1 MKKVFLLCI
10 AALCFCAAG
19 LFAACNGPEN
29 PADTGGESQIEQP
42 NGEQPQD
49 GHAGS
54 ENTEESEQPQGG
66 NVQDEEQ
73 KEDEPGEGGAISD
86 QGGTQGGDTGGK
98 TDSEGEAGENPGKEE
113 EDCTH
118 AVHSWGAWQTV
129 FDAECGKNGLKISH
143 CTECGA
149 SKAEIIPALA
159 HTGENTVYDQ
169 STHWRVCERCGEIF
183 GKEEHAFGG
192 DACACGYVCD
202 FTRGLEYEKIE
213 GKEEY
218 RVKGEGDFD
227 GGELIVPATY
237 KGLPVTEVGEFAFSD
252 LNAQK
257 IVLPESVLRIDDYA
271 FSYCAAEEIV
281 LPQTMQFLGD
291 AAFYFCSNLQK
302 INLPEGIE
310 RVGDSAFYF
319 CSSLREIVIPD
330 SVIEIGYQAFDYCSC
345 LTRITIGKNTESI
358 SGNFLQCNRLFEVYN
373 RSVLPIVADGTYKFG
388 GVAKNAKNIYTIG
401 SGSSKMGTTKNGVR
415 YFADADKVYLLDYYG
430 TETELTLPE
439 TILGKPCILPQYAF
453 NGAESVRKL
462 TVPGSIKNIPY
473 TCFIGMPNL
482 TELVLEEGVESIG
495 GSCFLGAGLTEVE
508 LPASLTSLAGR
519 TFGAN
524 VTKISVAAGN
534 PVYKSAG
541 NCVIETASKTLVWGC
556 AASVIPDDGSVTS
569 IGSYAFSGLSQLKEI
584 VIPAS
589 VKEIGGSAF
598 YTSGLEKVILS
609 EGVEI
614 IGMHAFS
621 YCENLKE
628 INIPSTVKTI
638 YTSAFYGTLFEKV
651 YFAAADGWQIRQDPD
666 QPWTEDIAE
675 EMLSDPAAAAEA
687 VRCYGEMFYFDK
699 QRAAW
704 VRSI

>member
-1 MKKVFLLCI
+1 MKKVLSLVV

-19 LFAACNGPEN
+19 LFSSCGDT
-29 PADTGGESQIEQP
+29 ADRAFYAGET
-42 NGEQPQD
+42 GEQISEEIPVVRPPQSGETD
-49 GHAGS
+49 A
-54 ENTEESEQPQGG
+54 
-66 NVQDEEQ
+66 
-73 KEDEPGEGGAISD
+73 ED
-86 QGGTQGGDTGGK
+86 
-98 TDSEGEAGENPGKEE
+98 GKEE
-113 EDCTH
+113 ETADFPEKEQEGCTH
-118 AVHSWGAWQTV
+118 GGHIWGAWQTV
-129 FDAECGKNGLKISH
+129 FSAGCDKNGLKICH

-218 RVKGEGDFD
+218 RVTGDGGFV

-330 SVIEIGYQAFDYCSC
+330 SVGEIGWQGVDCCAC
-345 LTRITIGKNTESI
+345 LTRIKNGKNTESI

-373 RSVLPIVADGTYKFG
+373 RSVLPVAADGTNKYG
-388 GVAKNAKNIYTIG
+388 GLAKNAKNIYTIG

-430 TETELTLPE
+430 TETEIALPE
-439 TILGKPCILPQYAF
+439 TIGGKPCVPAIYAF
-453 NGAESVRKL
+453 NDAENIRKL

-473 TCFIGMPNL
+473 NCFSGMPDL
-482 TELVLEEGVESIG
+482 TEVILEEGVESIDSG
-495 GSCFLGAGLTEVE
+495 CFLSAGLTKAE
-508 LPASLTSLAGR
+508 LPASLISLAGR
-519 TFGAN
+519 SFGGN
-524 VTKISVAAGN
+524 VTQISVAAGN
-534 PVYKSAG
+534 PVYESVG

-598 YTSGLEKVILS
+598 YSSGLEKVVLS
-609 EGVEI
+609 EGLET
-614 IGMHAFS
+614 IGMFAFS
-621 YCENLKE
+621 YCEHLSE
-628 INIPSTVKTI
+628 INIPSSVKTI
-638 YTSAFYGTLFEKV
+638 YTSAFYAANVERAE
-651 YFAAADGWQIRQDPD
+651 FAAADGWKVFQNPD
-666 QPWTEDIAE
+666 QAPVTEIGE
-675 EMLSDPAAAAEA
+675 EILSDPAAAAGQFGYWAEI
-687 VRCYGEMFYFDK
+687 FYIRN
-699 QRAAW
+699 QHAAF

>member
-1 MKKVFLLCI
+1 MKKVLLLLL

-19 LFAACNGPEN
+19 LFAACGGPEN

-42 NGEQPQD
+42 NTEQPGNED
-49 GHAGS
+49 
-54 ENTEESEQPQGG
+54 TEENEQPQGG

-113 EDCTH
+113 EYCTH

-169 STHWRVCERCGEIF
+169 SMHWRVCERCGEIF

-202 FTRGLEYEKIE
+202 YTRGLEYEKIE

-257 IVLPESVLRIDDYA
+257 IVLPESVQRVGYQA
-271 FSYCAAEEIV
+271 FSYCAAKEIV

-345 LTRITIGKNTESI
+345 LTRITIGKNTERI

-388 GVAKNAKNIYTIG
+388 GVAKKAKNVYEIG
-401 SGSSKMGTTKNGVR
+401 NGSSEIGITKNGIR
-415 YFADADKVYLLDYYG
+415 YFEDADKVYLLDYDG

-462 TVPGSIKNIPY
+462 TIPGSIKNIPY
-473 TCFIGMPNL
+473 ACFNGMPNL

-495 GSCFLGAGLTEVE
+495 GSCFLGAGLTEVK

-524 VTKISVAAGN
+524 ITKISVAAGN

-556 AASVIPDDGSVTS
+556 AASVIPDDGSVTK
-569 IGSYAFSGLSQLKEI
+569 IGSSAFSGCIQLKEI
-584 VIPAS
+584 TIPAT

-687 VRCYGEMFYFDK
+687 VRCYGELFYFDK

-704 VRSI
+704 VREA

>member
-1 MKKVFLLCI
+1 MKKVLLLCI

-19 LFAACNGPEN
+19 LFAACGGPEN

-42 NGEQPQD
+42 NGEQPGNED
-49 GHAGS
+49 
-54 ENTEESEQPQGG
+54 TEENEQSQGG

-86 QGGTQGGDTGGK
+86 QGGTQGGDAGEK

-118 AVHSWGAWQTV
+118 AVHRWGAWQTV
-129 FDAECGKNGLKISH
+129 FDAECGKNGLKICH
-143 CTECGA
+143 CTACGA
-149 SKAEIIPALA
+149 SKAEIIPALN
-159 HTGENTVYDQ
+159 HTAQEQFYDQ
-169 STHWRVCERCGEIF
+169 STHWRVCERCGEVF

-202 FTRGLEYEKIE
+202 YTRGLEYEKIAE
-213 GKEEY
+213 KEEY
-218 RVKGEGDFD
+218 RVKGEGVFD

-257 IVLPESVLRIDDYA
+257 IVLPESVQRIGYQA
-271 FSYCAAEEIV
+271 FSRCTAKEIV

-291 AAFYFCSNLQK
+291 AAFYYCMNLQK

-373 RSVLPIVADGTYKFG
+373 RSVLPIEADGTYKFG

-401 SGSSKMGTTKNGVR
+401 SGFSKMGTTKNGIR

-430 TETELTLPE
+430 TETELALPE
-439 TILGKPCILPQYAF
+439 TIGGKPCILPQYAF

-462 TVPGSIKNIPY
+462 TIPGSIKNIPY
-473 TCFIGMPNL
+473 ACFSGMPNL
-482 TELVLEEGVESIG
+482 TELVLEEGVESID

-519 TFGAN
+519 TFGESSSL
-524 VTKISVAAGN
+524 TF
-534 PVYKSAG
+534 Y
-541 NCVIETASKTLVWGC
+541 WGR
-556 AASVIPDDGSVTS
+556 
-569 IGSYAFSGLSQLKEI
+569 LL
-584 VIPAS
+584 
-589 VKEIGGSAF
+589 
-598 YTSGLEKVILS
+598 
-609 EGVEI
+609 
-614 IGMHAFS
+614 
-621 YCENLKE
+621 
-628 INIPSTVKTI
+628 
-638 YTSAFYGTLFEKV
+638 
-651 YFAAADGWQIRQDPD
+651 W
-666 QPWTEDIAE
+666 
-675 EMLSDPAAAAEA
+675 
-687 VRCYGEMFYFDK
+687 
-699 QRAAW
+699 
-704 VRSI
+704 

>member
-1 MKKVFLLCI
+1 MKKVLSLVV

-19 LFAACNGPEN
+19 LFSSCGDT
-29 PADTGGESQIEQP
+29 ADRAFYAGET
-42 NGEQPQD
+42 GEQISEEIPVVRPPQSGETD
-49 GHAGS
+49 A
-54 ENTEESEQPQGG
+54 
-66 NVQDEEQ
+66 
-73 KEDEPGEGGAISD
+73 ED
-86 QGGTQGGDTGGK
+86 
-98 TDSEGEAGENPGKEE
+98 GKEE
-113 EDCTH
+113 ETADFPEKEQEGCTH
-118 AVHSWGAWQTV
+118 GGHIWGAWQTV
-129 FDAECGKNGLKISH
+129 FSAGCDKNRLKICH

-218 RVKGEGDFD
+218 LVKGEGDFD
-227 GGELIVPATY
+227 GGELIVPSTY

-310 RVGDSAFYF
+310 RVGDSAFSY
-319 CSSLREIVIPD
+319 CISLREITIPD
-330 SVIEIGYQAFDYCSC
+330 SVIEIGYEAFDHCSL
-345 LTRITIGKNTESI
+345 LTRVTLGKNLERI
-358 SGNFLQCNRLFEVYN
+358 DYAFFRCDRLFEVYN
-373 RSVLPIVADGTYKFG
+373 RSVLPVAADGTNKYG
-388 GVAKNAKNIYTIG
+388 GLAKNAKNLYEIG
-401 SGSSKMGTTKNGVR
+401 TGYSKINTTENGIR
-415 YFADADKVYLLDYYG
+415 YFTDTDKVYLLDYYG
-430 TETELTLPE
+430 TETEIALPE
-439 TILGKPCILPQYAF
+439 TIGGKPCVPAIYAF
-453 NGAESVRKL
+453 NDAENIRKL

-473 TCFIGMPNL
+473 NCFSGMPDL
-482 TELVLEEGVESIG
+482 TEVILEEGVESIDSG
-495 GSCFLGAGLTEVE
+495 CFLSAGLTKAE
-508 LPASLTSLAGR
+508 LPASLISLAGR
-519 TFGAN
+519 SFGGN
-524 VTKISVAAGN
+524 VTQISVAAGN
-534 PVYKSAG
+534 PVYESVG

-598 YTSGLEKVILS
+598 YSSGLEKVVLS
-609 EGVEI
+609 EGLET
-614 IGMHAFS
+614 IGMFAFS
-621 YCENLKE
+621 YCEHLSE

-638 YTSAFYGTLFEKV
+638 YTSAFYAANVERAE
-651 YFAAADGWQIRQDPD
+651 FAAADGWKVFQNPD
-666 QPWTEDIAE
+666 QAPVTEIGE
-675 EMLSDPAAAAEA
+675 EILSDPAAAAEQLN
-687 VRCYGEMFYFDK
+687 YWSNIFYIRN
-699 QRAAW
+699 QHAAF
-704 VRSI
+704 VRSV

>member
-19 LFAACNGPEN
+19 LFAACGGPEN
-29 PADTGGESQIEQP
+29 PVDTGGESEIERP
-42 NGEQPQD
+42 N
-49 GHAGS
+49 
-54 ENTEESEQPQGG
+54 SEQPQGG
-66 NVQDEEQ
+66 Q
-73 KEDEPGEGGAISD
+73 
-86 QGGTQGGDTGGK
+86 TGGK

-118 AVHSWGAWQTV
+118 AVHGWGAWQTV

-202 FTRGLEYEKIE
+202 FTQGLEYEKIE

-218 RVKGEGDFD
+218 RVKGEGVFD

-237 KGLPVTEVGEFAFSD
+237 KGLPVTEVGDFAFSD

-257 IVLPESVLRIDDYA
+257 IVLPESVQRVGYQA
-271 FSYCAAEEIV
+271 FSHCSAKEIV
-281 LPQTMQFLGD
+281 LPQTMQSLGD
-291 AAFYFCSNLQK
+291 GAFYCCYNLEK
-302 INLPEGIE
+302 INLPDGIE
-310 RVGDSAFYF
+310 RVGSMAFYV
-319 CSSLREIVIPD
+319 CMSLREIVIPD
-330 SVIEIGYQAFDYCSC
+330 SVTEIGYQAFDHCYT
-345 LTRITIGKNTESI
+345 LTRITLGKNLESI
-358 SGNFLQCNRLFEVYN
+358 EYGFLQCNRLFEVYN

-388 GVAKNAKNIYTIG
+388 GVAKNAKNLYEIG
-401 SGSSKMGTTKNGVR
+401 TGSSEIGITKNGIY
-415 YFADADKVYLLDYYG
+415 YFEDADKVYLLDYYG
-430 TETELTLPE
+430 TETELALPE
-439 TILGKPCILPQYAF
+439 TIGGKPCVLAQYAF
-453 NGAESVRKL
+453 DGAESIQKL
-462 TVPGSIKNIPY
+462 IIPGSIKNIPY
-473 TCFIGMPNL
+473 NCFSGMPNL
-482 TELVLEEGVESIG
+482 SELVLEEGVESID
-495 GSCFLGAGLTEVE
+495 GSCFLSIGLTEVK

-534 PVYKSAG
+534 PVYKSVD

-556 AASVIPDDGSVTS
+556 AASVIPADGSVTA
-569 IGSYAFSGLSQLKEI
+569 IGSSAFSGCSKLKEI
-584 VIPAS
+584 TIPAA
-589 VKEIGGSAF
+589 VKEIGGTAF
-598 YTSGLEKVILS
+598 SSSGLEKVILS
-609 EGVEI
+609 EGLET

-621 YCENLKE
+621 YSENLKE

-638 YTSAFYGTLFEKV
+638 YTSAFYGAPLEKV
-651 YFAAADGWQIRQDPD
+651 YFAATDGWKVFQDPD
-666 QPWTEDIAE
+666 RPATASIEAAE
-675 EMLSDPAAAAEA
+675 LSDPAAAAEQIDYWA
-687 VRCYGEMFYFDK
+687 NLFYAGN

-704 VRSI
+704 ARSI

>member
-1 MKKVFLLCI
+1 MKKVLSLVV

-19 LFAACNGPEN
+19 LFSSCGDT
-29 PADTGGESQIEQP
+29 ADRAFYAGET
-42 NGEQPQD
+42 GEQISEEIPVVRPPQSGETD
-49 GHAGS
+49 A
-54 ENTEESEQPQGG
+54 
-66 NVQDEEQ
+66 
-73 KEDEPGEGGAISD
+73 ED
-86 QGGTQGGDTGGK
+86 
-98 TDSEGEAGENPGKEE
+98 GKEE
-113 EDCTH
+113 ETADFPEKEQEGCTH
-118 AVHSWGAWQTV
+118 GGHIWGAWQTV
-129 FDAECGKNGLKISH
+129 FSAGCDKNGLKICH

-149 SKAEIIPALA
+149 SKAEIIPALS
-159 HTGENTVYDQ
+159 HTAEKQIYNQ
-169 STHWRVCERCGEIF
+169 SVHWSICGRCGEVF
-183 GKEEHAFGG
+183 GREEHTFGG
-192 DACACGYVCD
+192 EVCGGCGFACD
-202 FTRGLEYEKIE
+202 FTQGLEYEKIE
-213 GKEEY
+213 GREEY
-218 RVKGEGDFD
+218 RVTGD
-227 GGELIVPATY
+227 GGFAGDELVVPATY

-330 SVIEIGYQAFDYCSC
+330 SVVEIGYQAFDYCSC

-473 TCFIGMPNL
+473 TCFSGMPNL

-556 AASVIPDDGSVTS
+556 AASVIPDDGSVTK
-569 IGSYAFSGLSQLKEI
+569 IGSSAFSGCSKLKEI
-584 VIPAS
+584 TIPAA

>member
-19 LFAACNGPEN
+19 LFAACDGPEP

-42 NGEQPQD
+42 NGEQPQ
-49 GHAGS
+49 
-54 ENTEESEQPQGG
+54 GG
-66 NVQDEEQ
+66 E
-73 KEDEPGEGGAISD
+73 
-86 QGGTQGGDTGGK
+86 TGGK
-98 TDSEGEAGENPGKEE
+98 TDPEGEAGENPGKEE

-118 AVHSWGAWQTV
+118 AVHRWGAWQTV
-129 FDAECGKNGLKISH
+129 FDAECGKNGLKICH
-143 CTECGA
+143 CTACGA

-159 HTGENTVYDQ
+159 HTAEKQVCDQ
-169 STHWRVCERCGEIF
+169 SMHWRVCERCGEIF
-183 GKEEHAFGG
+183 CKEEHSFGG
-192 DACACGYVCD
+192 DACACGFVCD
-202 FTRGLEYEKIE
+202 FTRGLEYKKIE

-218 RVKGEGDFD
+218 RVTGEGSFSGD
-227 GGELIVPATY
+227 ELIVPATY
-237 KGLPVTEVGEFAFSD
+237 KGLPVTEVDEFAFSD

-257 IVLPESVLRIDDYA
+257 IVLPESVQRIGYQA
-271 FSYCAAEEIV
+271 FSRCSAKEIV
-281 LPQTMQFLGD
+281 LPQKMQSLGD

-310 RVGDSAFYF
+310 RVGDSAFSY
-319 CSSLREIVIPD
+319 CISLREITIPD
-330 SVIEIGYQAFDYCSC
+330 SVIEIGYQAFDRCLR
-345 LTRITIGKNTESI
+345 LTRVTLGKNLESI
-358 SGNFLQCNRLFEVYN
+358 DYAFFKCDRLFEVYN
-373 RSVLPIVADGTYKFG
+373 RSVLPIEADGTYKYG
-388 GVAKNAKNIYTIG
+388 GLAKNAKNLYEIG
-401 SGSSKMGTTKNGVR
+401 TGYSKISTTENGIR
-415 YFADADKVYLLDYYG
+415 YFEDADKVYLLDYYG

-439 TILGKPCILPQYAF
+439 TIGGKPCVLAEYAF
-453 NGAESVRKL
+453 DGAESIQKL
-462 TVPGSIKNIPY
+462 TIPGSIKNIPY
-473 TCFIGMPNL
+473 NCFSGMPNL
-482 TELVLEEGVESIG
+482 TELVLQEGVESIG
-495 GSCFLGAGLTEVE
+495 GSCFLSAGLTEVE
-508 LPASLTSLAGR
+508 LPSTLTSLAGR

-524 VTKISVAAGN
+524 VTKISVAEGN

-556 AASVIPDDGSVTS
+556 AASDIPADGSVTK
-569 IGSYAFSGLSQLKEI
+569 IGSGAFAGCSKLKEI
-584 VIPAS
+584 TIPS
-589 VKEIGGSAF
+589 TIKEIGGTAF
-598 YTSGLEKVILS
+598 SSSGLEKVTLS
-609 EGVEI
+609 EGLET

-687 VRCYGEMFYFDK
+687 VRYWANLFYPGN

-704 VRSI
+704 VRSV

>member
-1 MKKVFLLCI
+1 MKKVVLLCM

-19 LFAACNGPEN
+19 LFSSCGDT
-29 PADTGGESQIEQP
+29 ADRAFYAGET
-42 NGEQPQD
+42 GEQISEEIPVVRPPQSGETD
-49 GHAGS
+49 A
-54 ENTEESEQPQGG
+54 
-66 NVQDEEQ
+66 
-73 KEDEPGEGGAISD
+73 ED
-86 QGGTQGGDTGGK
+86 
-98 TDSEGEAGENPGKEE
+98 GKEE
-113 EDCTH
+113 ETADFPEKEQEGCTH
-118 AVHSWGAWQTV
+118 GGHIWGAWQTV

-257 IVLPESVLRIDDYA
+257 IVLPESVQRVGYQA
-271 FSYCAAEEIV
+271 FSRCSAKEIV
-281 LPQTMQFLGD
+281 LPQKMQSLGD
-291 AAFYFCSNLQK
+291 AAFYYCMELQK
-302 INLPEGIE
+302 INLPDGID
-310 RVGDSAFYF
+310 RVGDSAFSY
-319 CSSLREIVIPD
+319 CISLREITIPD
-330 SVIEIGYQAFDYCSC
+330 SVIEIGYEAFDHCSL
-345 LTRITIGKNTESI
+345 LTRVTLGKNLERI
-358 SGNFLQCNRLFEVYN
+358 DYAFFRCDRLFEVYN
-373 RSVLPIVADGTYKFG
+373 RSVLPVAADGTNKYG
-388 GVAKNAKNIYTIG
+388 GLAKNAKNLYEIG
-401 SGSSKMGTTKNGVR
+401 TGYSKMGTTKNGVR

-556 AASVIPDDGSVTS
+556 AASVIPDDGSVTK
-569 IGSYAFSGLSQLKEI
+569 IGSSAFSGCSKLKEI
-584 VIPAS
+584 TIPAA

-638 YTSAFYGTLFEKV
+638 YTSAFYAANVERAE
-651 YFAAADGWQIRQDPD
+651 FAAADGWKVFQNPD
-666 QPWTEDIAE
+666 QAPVTEIGE
-675 EMLSDPAAAAEA
+675 EILSDPAAAAEQLN
-687 VRCYGEMFYFDK
+687 YWSNIFYIRN
-699 QRAAW
+699 QHAAF

>member
-19 LFAACNGPEN
+19 LFAACGGPEN

-73 KEDEPGEGGAISD
+73 KEDKPGDGGAISD

-118 AVHSWGAWQTV
+118 AVHRWGAWQTV

-159 HTGENTVYDQ
+159 HTAENRVYDQ

-202 FTRGLEYEKIE
+202 YTRGLEYEKIAE
-213 GKEEY
+213 KEEY

-237 KGLPVTEVGEFAFSD
+237 KGLPVTEVGRFAFSD

-257 IVLPESVLRIDDYA
+257 IVLPESVQRVGYQA
-271 FSYCAAEEIV
+271 FSYCAAKEIV

-345 LTRITIGKNTESI
+345 LTRITIGKNTERI

-401 SGSSKMGTTKNGVR
+401 SGFSKMGTTKNGVR

-439 TILGKPCILPQYAF
+439 TIGGKPCILPQYAF

-462 TVPGSIKNIPY
+462 TIPGSIKNIPY
-473 TCFIGMPNL
+473 ACFSGMPNL

-495 GSCFLGAGLTEVE
+495 GSCFLGAGLTEVK

-524 VTKISVAAGN
+524 ITKISVEEGN
-534 PVYKSAG
+534 PVYESAG

-556 AASVIPDDGSVTS
+556 AASDIPADGSVTK
-569 IGSYAFSGLSQLKEI
+569 IGSSAFSGCSKLKEI
-584 VIPAS
+584 TIPAA

-598 YTSGLEKVILS
+598 YFSGLEKVTLS
-609 EGVEI
+609 EGLET

-675 EMLSDPAAAAEA
+675 ERLSDPAAAAEA
-687 VRCYGEMFYFDK
+687 VRCYGELFYFDK

-704 VRSI
+704 VRSV

>member
-19 LFAACNGPEN
+19 LFAACNGPET

-42 NGEQPQD
+42 N
-49 GHAGS
+49 
-54 ENTEESEQPQGG
+54 SEQPQGG
-66 NVQDEEQ
+66 QTGGENTEEFGQPQGGNEQDEEQ
-73 KEDEPGEGGAISD
+73 KEDETGDSGAISD
-86 QGGTQGGDTGGK
+86 QGGETGGK
-98 TDSEGEAGENPGKEE
+98 TDSEGEAGEKPGK

-129 FDAECGKNGLKISH
+129 FGAECGKNGLKICH
-143 CTECGA
+143 CTACGA

-159 HTGENTVYDQ
+159 HTAENRVYDQ

-192 DACACGYVCD
+192 GSCACGYVCD
-202 FTRGLEYEKIE
+202 FTQGLEYEKIE

-218 RVKGEGDFD
+218 RVTGEGSFA

-257 IVLPESVLRIDDYA
+257 IVLPDSVQRIGYQA
-271 FSYCAAEEIV
+271 FSNCAAKEIV
-281 LPQTMQFLGD
+281 LPQTMQSLGD
-291 AAFYFCSNLQK
+291 AAFYSCSNLQK

-310 RVGDSAFYF
+310 RVGDSAFSNCY
-319 CSSLREIVIPD
+319 SLREIVIPD
-330 SVIEIGYQAFDYCSC
+330 SVTEIGYQAFDRCSR
-345 LTRITIGKNTESI
+345 LTRVTLGKNLESI
-358 SGNFLQCNRLFEVYN
+358 DYAFFKCDRLFEVYN
-373 RSVLPIVADGTYKFG
+373 RSVLPVVADGTNKYG
-388 GVAKNAKNIYTIG
+388 GLAKNAKNLYGIG
-401 SGSSKMGTTKNGVR
+401 TGYSKINTTENGIR
-415 YFADADKVYLLDYYG
+415 YFEDADKVYLLDYYG
-430 TETELTLPE
+430 TETELALPE
-439 TILGKPCILPQYAF
+439 TIKGKPSVLSEYAF
-453 NGAESVRKL
+453 NGAENIRKL

-473 TCFIGMPNL
+473 NCFSGMPDL
-482 TELVLEEGVESIG
+482 TELVLEEGVATIENYSF
-495 GSCFLGAGLTEVE
+495 SSAGLTEVE
-508 LPASLTSLAGR
+508 LPASLTSLAGGA
-519 TFGAN
+519 FGIN

-534 PVYKSAG
+534 PVYESAG

-556 AASVIPDDGSVTS
+556 AASVIPTDGSVTK
-569 IGSYAFSGLSQLKEI
+569 IGSGAFSGCPNLKEI
-584 VIPAS
+584 MIPAA

-598 YTSGLEKVILS
+598 YSSGLEKVTLH
-609 EGVEI
+609 EGLES

-628 INIPSTVKTI
+628 INIPSTVKTV
-638 YTSAFYGTLFEKV
+638 YASAFYDTSLEKL

-675 EMLSDPAAAAEA
+675 ETLSDPAAAAEEVKYWA
-687 VRCYGEMFYFDK
+687 DLFYPGN

-704 VRSI
+704 VREA

>member
-1 MKKVFLLCI
+1 MKKVVLLCM

-19 LFAACNGPEN
+19 LFSSCGDT
-29 PADTGGESQIEQP
+29 ADRAFYAGET
-42 NGEQPQD
+42 GEQISEEIPVVRLPQSGETD
-49 GHAGS
+49 A
-54 ENTEESEQPQGG
+54 
-66 NVQDEEQ
+66 
-73 KEDEPGEGGAISD
+73 ED
-86 QGGTQGGDTGGK
+86 
-98 TDSEGEAGENPGKEE
+98 GKEE
-113 EDCTH
+113 ETADFPEKEQEGCTH
-118 AVHSWGAWQTV
+118 GGHIWGAWQTV
-129 FDAECGKNGLKISH
+129 FSAGCDKNGLKICH

-149 SKAEIIPALA
+149 SKAEIIPALS
-159 HTGENTVYDQ
+159 HTAEKQIYNQ
-169 STHWRVCERCGEIF
+169 SVHWSICGRCGEVF
-183 GKEEHAFGG
+183 GREEHTFGG
-192 DACACGYVCD
+192 EVCGGCGFACD
-202 FTRGLEYEKIE
+202 FTQGLEYEKIE
-213 GKEEY
+213 GREEY
-218 RVKGEGDFD
+218 RVTGD
-227 GGELIVPATY
+227 GGFVGDELVVPATY
-237 KGLPVTEVGEFAFSD
+237 KGLPVTEVG
-252 LNAQK
+252 
-257 IVLPESVLRIDDYA
+257 DYA
-271 FSYCAAEEIV
+271 FSYADARKIALPESVQRVGYQAFSRCSAKEIV
-281 LPQTMQFLGD
+281 LPQKMQSLGD
-291 AAFYFCSNLQK
+291 AAFYYCMELQK
-302 INLPEGIE
+302 INLPDGID
-310 RVGDSAFYF
+310 RVGDSAFSY
-319 CSSLREIVIPD
+319 CISLREITIPD

-508 LPASLTSLAGR
+508 LPASLISLAGR
-519 TFGAN
+519 SFGGN
-524 VTKISVAAGN
+524 VTQISVAAGN
-534 PVYKSAG
+534 PVYESVG

-598 YTSGLEKVILS
+598 YSSGLEKVVLS
-609 EGVEI
+609 EGLET
-614 IGMHAFS
+614 IGMFAFS
-621 YCENLKE
+621 YCEHLSE
-628 INIPSTVKTI
+628 INIPSSVKTI
-638 YTSAFYGTLFEKV
+638 YTSAFYAANVERAE
-651 YFAAADGWQIRQDPD
+651 FAAADGWKVFQNPD
-666 QPWTEDIAE
+666 QAPVTEIGE
-675 EMLSDPAAAAEA
+675 EILSDPAAAAEQLN
-687 VRCYGEMFYFDK
+687 YWSNIFYIRN
-699 QRAAW
+699 QHAAF
-704 VRSI
+704 VRSV

>member
-19 LFAACNGPEN
+19 LFAACNGPEP

-42 NGEQPQD
+42 NGEQPQE

-66 NVQDEEQ
+66 NEQDEEQ
-73 KEDEPGEGGAISD
+73 KEEPGDGGAISD
-86 QGGTQGGDTGGK
+86 QGGETDGK
-98 TDSEGEAGENPGKEE
+98 TDPEGEAGENPGKEE

-118 AVHSWGAWQTV
+118 AVHRWGAWQTV
-129 FDAECGKNGLKISH
+129 FDAECGKNGLKICH
-143 CTECGA
+143 CTACGA
-149 SKAEIIPALA
+149 SKAEIIPALN
-159 HTGENTVYDQ
+159 HTAQEQFYDQ
-169 STHWRVCERCGEIF
+169 SMHWRVCERCGEIF
-183 GKEEHAFGG
+183 GKEEHSFGG
-192 DACACGYVCD
+192 DACACGFVCD
-202 FTRGLEYEKIE
+202 FTRGLEYEKIA

-218 RVKGEGDFD
+218 RVTGEGSFS
-227 GGELIVPATY
+227 GNEIIVPATY

-257 IVLPESVLRIDDYA
+257 IVLPESVQRVGYQA

-281 LPQTMQFLGD
+281 LPQTMQSIGD

-373 RSVLPIVADGTYKFG
+373 RSVLPIEADGTYKFG

-401 SGSSKMGTTKNGVR
+401 SGFSKMGTTKNGVR

-430 TETELTLPE
+430 TETEVALPE
-439 TILGKPCILPQYAF
+439 TIGGKPCILPQYAF

-462 TVPGSIKNIPY
+462 TIPGSIKNIPY
-473 TCFIGMPNL
+473 ACFSGMPNL

-495 GSCFLGAGLTEVE
+495 GSCFLGAGLTEVK

-524 VTKISVAAGN
+524 ITKISVAEGN

-556 AASVIPDDGSVTS
+556 AASDIPADGSVTK
-569 IGSYAFSGLSQLKEI
+569 IGSSAFSGCSKLKEI
-584 VIPAS
+584 TIPAA

-598 YTSGLEKVILS
+598 YFSGLEKVTLS
-609 EGVEI
+609 EGLET

-704 VRSI
+704 VRSV

>member
-1 MKKVFLLCI
+1 MKKVVLLCM

-19 LFAACNGPEN
+19 LFSSC
-29 PADTGGESQIEQP
+29 
-42 NGEQPQD
+42 
-49 GHAGS
+49 
-54 ENTEESEQPQGG
+54 
-66 NVQDEEQ
+66 
-73 KEDEPGEGGAISD
+73 
-86 QGGTQGGDTGGK
+86 GDTA
-98 TDSEGEAGENPGKEE
+98 DRAFYAGETGVQISEEIPVVRPPQSGETDAEDGKEE
-113 EDCTH
+113 ETADFPEKEQEGCTH
-118 AVHSWGAWQTV
+118 GGHIWGAWQTV
-129 FDAECGKNGLKISH
+129 FSAGCDKNGLKICH

-149 SKAEIIPALA
+149 SKAEIIPALS
-159 HTGENTVYDQ
+159 HTAEKQIYNQ
-169 STHWRVCERCGEIF
+169 SVHWSICGRCGEVF

-192 DACACGYVCD
+192 GSCACGCVCD
-202 FTRGLEYEKIE
+202 YTQGLEYEKIE
-213 GKEEY
+213 GREEY
-218 RVKGEGDFD
+218 RVTGDGGFV

-330 SVIEIGYQAFDYCSC
+330 SVVEIGYQAFDYCSC

-473 TCFIGMPNL
+473 TCFSGMPNL

-556 AASVIPDDGSVTS
+556 AASVIPDDGSVTK
-569 IGSYAFSGLSQLKEI
+569 IGSSAFSGCSKLKEI
-584 VIPAS
+584 TIPAA

>member
-1 MKKVFLLCI
+1 M
-10 AALCFCAAG
+10 
-19 LFAACNGPEN
+19 
-29 PADTGGESQIEQP
+29 
-42 NGEQPQD
+42 
-49 GHAGS
+49 
-54 ENTEESEQPQGG
+54 
-66 NVQDEEQ
+66 
-73 KEDEPGEGGAISD
+73 
-86 QGGTQGGDTGGK
+86 
-98 TDSEGEAGENPGKEE
+98 
-113 EDCTH
+113 
-118 AVHSWGAWQTV
+118 
-129 FDAECGKNGLKISH
+129 
-143 CTECGA
+143 
-149 SKAEIIPALA
+149 
-159 HTGENTVYDQ
+159 
-169 STHWRVCERCGEIF
+169 
-183 GKEEHAFGG
+183 
-192 DACACGYVCD
+192 
-202 FTRGLEYEKIE
+202 
-213 GKEEY
+213 
-218 RVKGEGDFD
+218 
-227 GGELIVPATY
+227 PATY
-237 KGLPVTEVGEFAFSD
+237 KGLPVTEVG
-252 LNAQK
+252 
-257 IVLPESVLRIDDYA
+257 DYA
-271 FSYCAAEEIV
+271 FSYTDARKIALPESVQRVGYQAFSRCSAKEIV
-281 LPQTMQFLGD
+281 LPQKMQSLGD
-291 AAFYFCSNLQK
+291 AAFYYCMELQK
-302 INLPEGIE
+302 INLPDGIE
-310 RVGDSAFYF
+310 RVGDSAFSY
-319 CSSLREIVIPD
+319 CISLREITIPD
-330 SVIEIGYQAFDYCSC
+330 SVIEIGYEAFDHCSL

-473 TCFIGMPNL
+473 TCFSGMPNL

-556 AASVIPDDGSVTS
+556 AASVIPDDGSVTK
-569 IGSYAFSGLSQLKEI
+569 IGSSAFSGCSKLKEI
-584 VIPAS
+584 TIPAA

-651 YFAAADGWQIRQDPD
+651 YFAAADGWKVFQNPD
-666 QPWTEDIAE
+666 QAPVTEIGE
-675 EMLSDPAAAAEA
+675 EILSDPAAAAGQFGYWAEI
-687 VRCYGEMFYFDK
+687 FYIRN
-699 QRAAW
+699 QHAAF
-704 VRSI
+704 VRSV

>member
-1 MKKVFLLCI
+1 MKKVVLLCM

-19 LFAACNGPEN
+19 LFSSCGDT
-29 PADTGGESQIEQP
+29 ADRAFYAGET
-42 NGEQPQD
+42 GEQISEEIPVVRPPQSGETD
-49 GHAGS
+49 A
-54 ENTEESEQPQGG
+54 
-66 NVQDEEQ
+66 
-73 KEDEPGEGGAISD
+73 ED
-86 QGGTQGGDTGGK
+86 
-98 TDSEGEAGENPGKEE
+98 GKEE
-113 EDCTH
+113 ETADFPEKEQEGCTH
-118 AVHSWGAWQTV
+118 GGHTWGAWQTV
-129 FDAECGKNGLKISH
+129 FSAGCDKNGLKISH

-169 STHWRVCERCGEIF
+169 STHWRVCERCGEVF

-218 RVKGEGDFD
+218 RVTGD
-227 GGELIVPATY
+227 GGFAGDELVVPATY
-237 KGLPVTEVGEFAFSD
+237 KGLPVTEVG
-252 LNAQK
+252 
-257 IVLPESVLRIDDYA
+257 DYA
-271 FSYCAAEEIV
+271 FSYTDARKIALPESVQRVGYQAFSRCSAKEIV
-281 LPQTMQFLGD
+281 LPQKMQSLGD
-291 AAFYFCSNLQK
+291 AAFYYCMELQK
-302 INLPEGIE
+302 INLPDGIE
-310 RVGDSAFYF
+310 RVGDSAFSY
-319 CSSLREIVIPD
+319 CISLREITIPD
-330 SVIEIGYQAFDYCSC
+330 SVIEIGYEAFDHCSL

-473 TCFIGMPNL
+473 TCFSGMPNL

-556 AASVIPDDGSVTS
+556 AASVIPDDGSVTK
-569 IGSYAFSGLSQLKEI
+569 IGSSAFSGCSKLKEI
-584 VIPAS
+584 TIPAA

-651 YFAAADGWQIRQDPD
+651 YFAAADGWKVFQNPD
-666 QPWTEDIAE
+666 QAPVTEIGE
-675 EMLSDPAAAAEA
+675 EILSDPAAAAGQFGYWAEI
-687 VRCYGEMFYFDK
+687 FYIRN
-699 QRAAW
+699 QHAAF
-704 VRSI
+704 VRSV